1 MTYRFLKRKRVHNFK
16 GVIRGPTLFFYLYY
30 KTPLFCYHDFLKKNS
45 FSLSK
50 KVFKSLCCKMCC
62 CFKYCQAEGDSY
74 SYCQDTVFEIR
85 IGNSFC
91 VRWKFGF
98 PLSWVAN
105 TPWAHNEAI
114 HTALGPAVR
123 GSVLGVRRPTPLLLD
138 RLLRSQCG
146 YCHIINITVIVRDR
160 QKKTWIS
167 VWLFFPFIFNVV
179 RGFPHSSVGKESA
192 YNAEETPVRFLD
204 REDPL
209 EKGKAT
215 HSSIL
220 AWRIP
225 WTIQSMG
232 SQRVRHNWA
241 TFTFT

>member
-123 GSVLGVRRPTPLLLD
+123 GSVLGVQVLCTVHQGTLSPCCWTDFWEASVVIATLLI
-138 RLLRSQCG
+138 LLS
-146 YCHIINITVIVRDR
+146 
-160 QKKTWIS
+160 
-167 VWLFFPFIFNVV
+167 
-179 RGFPHSSVGKESA
+179 
-192 YNAEETPVRFLD
+192 
-204 REDPL
+204 
-209 EKGKAT
+209 
-215 HSSIL
+215 
-220 AWRIP
+220 
-225 WTIQSMG
+225 
-232 SQRVRHNWA
+232 
-241 TFTFT
+241 